1 MVAQIARVLGEYKG
15 TMQADRQFLFERYEF
30 VDLARKV
37 VGVGSV
43 GTRCWVALLVGREDG
58 DPLFI
63 QVKEAEPSVL
73 ERHLG
78 QSVYPEN
85 GRRVVEGQ
93 RMMQSASDIFLG
105 WDRVDGVDGRTHD
118 YYFRQ
123 LWDWK
128 ASADIDTMSPTLLR
142 LYAKLCGNTL
152 ARAHARSGDAVAIS
166 AYLGGGNALGQA
178 MAQFSH
184 AYADQND
191 ADHAAFAARRAA
203 TAT

>member
-1 MVAQIARVLGEYKG
+1 M
-15 TMQADRQFLFERYEF
+15 
-30 VDLARKV
+30 
-37 VGVGSV
+37 
-43 GTRCWVALLVGREDG
+43 ALLVGREDG

-63 QVKEAEPSVL
+63 QVKEAESSVL
-73 ERHLG
+73 ERYLG
-78 QSVYPEN
+78 KSVYPEK

-105 WDRVDGVDGRTHD
+105 WERVIGLDGRTHD

-142 LYAKLCGNTL
+142 LYAKICGNTL
-152 ARAHARSGDAVAIS
+152 ARAHARSGDSLAIS

-178 MAQFSH
+178 MAEFSN
-184 AYADQND
+184 AYADQNER
-191 ADHAAFAARRAA
+191 DHAAFAAQLAA
-203 TAT
+203 NAS